1 MDWHFVAAGLI
12 VGVLVGLTG
21 IGGSSLLAPLLIL
34 LGVKPIVAVGTDLA
48 YSVPTKLLAAYLHGK
63 QATIDRAWVK
73 MLLIG
78 GVPGVLA
85 GVALLAVLRAHADLA
100 LLNLEIRHWIG
111 GAILLACAVTVFVA
125 LRAWLG
131 LEGTASVRGADGER
145 NRLIAIGAA
154 VGFLVAMT
162 SIGSGSLTLPLMM
175 LALPAATLRRLIG
188 SEIAFAALLIPVA
201 ALGHTALGDVDVR
214 STLSLVAGSL
224 PGALIGSRLSR
235 IVSETWLRPVAIAVL
250 AFAASRLLL

>member
-21 IGGSSLLAPLLIL
+21 IGGSSLLAPLLILL

-100 LLNLEIRHWIG
+100 HSSLDWGRDSAGLRGDGFRRAAGLARSGRHG
-111 GAILLACAVTVFVA
+111 VGA
-125 LRAWLG
+125 R
-131 LEGTASVRGADGER
+131 RG
-145 NRLIAIGAA
+145 
-154 VGFLVAMT
+154 
-162 SIGSGSLTLPLMM
+162 
-175 LALPAATLRRLIG
+175 
-188 SEIAFAALLIPVA
+188 
-201 ALGHTALGDVDVR
+201 
-214 STLSLVAGSL
+214 
-224 PGALIGSRLSR
+224 
-235 IVSETWLRPVAIAVL
+235 W
-250 AFAASRLLL
+250 